1 MRNYPGYNQPPPP
14 SQQSYPPP
22 PGGIPNGGYG
32 GNQFQAVPKPPGGP
46 PGPAFYGRPAPPA
59 MSGPPPPAV
68 GMGPPNSQGNLGF
81 RSPPPPQNGSVPGL
95 QNAMGG
101 MSIGQRG
108 SVVPPPPTINQ
119 GGATF
124 QAPQQPTMFRP
135 PNAPQMSAP
144 PQMMQPPPGPNG
156 SSQMGSSFYQQG
168 APPEKGQ
175 MNGMP
180 VTNANSLNPAM
191 DQQQAGMQENV
202 DLNIKIP
209 KRLFRLSSTHIPQ
222 SASMTNSL
230 KIPVG
235 AVLRPLAPPGPDE
248 EDVDVVNPGAAGIIR
263 CKRCRLYINPFV
275 AWFENGRRWRCNI
288 CGQVNECP
296 SAYFCHLDA
305 QNQRRDRL
313 QRPELSKSV
322 VEFIAPS
329 EYMVRPPQPS
339 SYFFVIDV
347 SATAVRS
354 GVLASMANAI
364 KRSLDD
370 LPGETRTQVGF
381 ITFDNSVQYYSLKAG
396 LTNPQM
402 MVVADLKELFVP
414 APDDLLVNLKD
425 SREVV
430 EGFLDSLPTM
440 FAHNQATE
448 ACLGPALKAAFTV
461 MKNIG
466 GKMNVFLSTLPTLGD
481 GALKPRENFRMMGT
495 PEETKLLKPESTWYK
510 ETGVELCRAQISV
523 DMYLFP
529 FQYIDA
535 ASLSQLCKNTAGTLN
550 TYPMFDAASD
560 GPRFEGDLSRKL
572 TQNTAFEAVMRVRC
586 TKGMRITN
594 FHGNYYIRGTDLLA
608 LPNCNSDSV
617 FGFHITHDDQNVP
630 TNIVT
635 IQSALLYTSSTG
647 QRRIRVLTQAVPVTS
662 LTTEFIEGVDVD
674 TSCNLIAKQAL
685 EVALKSNL
693 DTARTRL
700 HQTCMDIVRGVKKGD
715 QRQMSGYSAGPPP
728 PQGGQGGD
736 DKPLPEN
743 LKLLPLNCMA
753 LIKNI
758 VFRGGT
764 DIHPDERVQ
773 AMHRLNT
780 ISVHDGRSFIYP
792 KMFSIHDMD
801 ALAGKMLNT
810 DTTEDEDSASV
821 AGRNKVVLPKVVN
834 LTVDRLASNG
844 IFLLDNGVDMYMW
857 VGRSVDPAVMSSL
870 FGMETLEGIDETQV
884 KLRES
889 GSDHA
894 SRLHTIVSALRDEKN
909 TVAKVNI
916 VREGDDAK
924 EQRFFWYLVEDRAS
938 FQGGTYNYSEFV
950 QMVTK
955 QGAPGGGPPGMG
967 APPAP
972 RQQPGRYGQPPAP
985 GGPPPPHIPPPAPPS
1000 GLSGSIMAR
1009 GGMPPPIRGGPPR
1022 PPYSAPPPS
1031 NSHPPAPHH
1040 GPPKPGQ
1047 IIGSAPAT
1055 TNTPYNN
1062 MPPGPPPPRMPQTNM
1077 PPSHRMPPPP
1087 PQPAVNRSSGFAP
1100 PPPPPP
1106 NMMKRGRMPS
1116 NQYATR

>member
-1 MRNYPGYNQPPPP
+1 M
-14 SQQSYPPP
+14 
-22 PGGIPNGGYG
+22 
-32 GNQFQAVPKPPGGP
+32 
-46 PGPAFYGRPAPPA
+46 
-59 MSGPPPPAV
+59 
-68 GMGPPNSQGNLGF
+68 
-81 RSPPPPQNGSVPGL
+81 
-95 QNAMGG
+95 
-101 MSIGQRG
+101 
-108 SVVPPPPTINQ
+108 
-119 GGATF
+119 
-124 QAPQQPTMFRP
+124 
-135 PNAPQMSAP
+135 
-144 PQMMQPPPGPNG
+144 
-156 SSQMGSSFYQQG
+156 
-168 APPEKGQ
+168 
-175 MNGMP
+175 
-180 VTNANSLNPAM
+180 
-191 DQQQAGMQENV
+191 
-202 DLNIKIP
+202 
-209 KRLFRLSSTHIPQ
+209 
-222 SASMTNSL
+222 
-230 KIPVG
+230 
-235 AVLRPLAPPGPDE
+235 
-248 EDVDVVNPGAAGIIR
+248 
-263 CKRCRLYINPFV
+263 YINPFV

-313 QRPELSKSV
+313 QRPELSKGV

-329 EYMVRPPQPS
+329 EYMVRPPQPP

-354 GVLASMANAI
+354 GMLSSMANAI

-396 LTNPQM
+396 LSNPQM

-430 EGFLDSLPTM
+430 EGFLDNLPTM
-440 FAHNQATE
+440 FAQNQATE

-481 GALKPRENFRMMGT
+481 GALKLRENYRMMGT

-550 TYPMFDAASD
+550 TYPMFNAEAD
-560 GPRFEGDLSRKL
+560 GPRFEGDLLKNL
-572 TQNTAFEAVMRVRC
+572 TQDTAFESVMRVRC

-594 FHGNYYIRGTDLLA
+594 FHGNYFIRGTDLLA

-617 FGFHITHDDQNVP
+617 FGFHITHDEQNVP
-630 TNIVT
+630 SNIIT

-662 LTTEFIEGVDVD
+662 LMTDFIEGVDVD
-674 TSCNLIAKQAL
+674 TVCNLIGKQAL

-700 HQTCMDIVRGVKKGD
+700 LQTCMDIVRGVKKGD

-728 PQGGQGGD
+728 PQGGQSSD

-743 LKLLPLNCMA
+743 LKLLPLYCMA

-773 AMHRLNT
+773 AMQRLNT
-780 ISVHDGRSFIYP
+780 ISVSDGRSYIYP

-801 ALAGKMLNT
+801 ALAGKMSNS
-810 DTTEDEDSASV
+810 DSNEDENSASI

-834 LTVDRLASNG
+834 LSVDRLASNG
-844 IFLLDNGVDMYMW
+844 IFLLDNGVDMFMW

-870 FGMETLEGIDETQV
+870 FGLESLEGIDETQVSIRSDDEIITSEQCARYSDHGSLSLQV

-909 TVAKVNI
+909 TIAKVNI

-950 QMVTK
+950 QMVK
-955 QGAPGGGPPGMG
+955 QGAPGSGPPGMG
-967 APPAP
+967 ATPASG
-972 RQQPGRYGQPPAP
+972 QQPGRYGQPPAP
-985 GGPPPPHIPPPAPPS
+985 PSQMNGSMPGQMPRGPPPPSQQHVAPPLPPSAPPGS
-1000 GLSGSIMAR
+1000 GMRR
-1009 GGMPPPIRGGPPR
+1009 GGMPPPMRGAPR
-1022 PPYSAPPPS
+1022 PPPRSSYSEPPPS
-1031 NSHPPAPHH
+1031 NSHPPPPVSSQPAPSPSAAYA
-1040 GPPKPGQ
+1040 PPPSSQRRPPPTPGQ
-1047 IIGSAPAT
+1047 IIGSAPASA
-1055 TNTPYNN
+1055 NMSYNN
-1062 MPPGPPPPRMPQTNM
+1062 MPPGPPPKMSQINM
-1077 PPSHRMPPPP
+1077 PAANRVSPPPL
-1087 PQPAVNRSSGFAP
+1087 PAARRSGGFAPP

-1106 NMMKRGRMPS
+1106 NMMKRGRMPP
-1116 NQYATR
+1116 NQYMTR